1 MSLASV
7 RAANSFPV
15 YEITDP
21 RFARYGRILRGYDT
35 AALAALADRTTVI
48 DSEKNAYV
56 ASVPEFEAEPV
67 VAVLADAVYGGMS
80 VQAGYCNGP
89 NSKMNAV
96 EYHKSPEIFIAVT
109 DSVQILGLLSDVDG
123 FRSYDTAKA
132 EVFFFPA
139 GSVVECYPGTL
150 HFSPCKTEA
159 GGFKS
164 IIILPRGTNTPAP
177 EHSPHAEDPETRLL
191 FMKNKW
197 LIAHKER
204 TPLVEKGAWPGLNGT
219 NIEIRI

>member
-15 YEITDP
+15 YEITDS
-21 RFARYGRILRGYDT
+21 RFARYGRILRGYET
-35 AALAALADRTTVI
+35 ASLAALADRTTVI
-48 DSEKNAYV
+48 DGEKNAYV

-67 VAVLADAVYGGMS
+67 VAVLADAVYGGMP

-109 DSVQILGLLSDVDG
+109 DSVQILGLLSDVQD

-139 GSVVECYPGTL
+139 GCVIECYPGTL
-150 HFSPCKTEA
+150 HFAPCKTEA

-177 EHSPHAEDPETRLL
+177 VNALHAEDPETRLL

-197 LIAHKER
+197 LIAHGER
-204 TPLVEKGAWPGLNGT
+204 TPLLEKGALPGLQGT
-219 NIEIRI
+219 NIEVCF

>member
-15 YEITDP
+15 YELSDS
-21 RFARYGRILRGYDT
+21 RFARYGRILHGYDT
-35 AALAALADRTTVI
+35 AALTALADRTTVI

-56 ASVPEFEAEPV
+56 ASVPEFEIDPV
-67 VAVLADAVYGGMS
+67 VQDLSDTVFGGMP

-109 DSVQILGLLSDVDG
+109 DSVQILGLLSDVHG

-150 HFSPCKTEA
+150 HFSPCKSEA

-164 IIILPRGTNTPAP
+164 IIILPLTTNTPAT
-177 EHSPHAEDPETRLL
+177 EHIVRAEDPETRLL

-197 LIAHKER
+197 LIAHSER
-204 TPLVEKGAWPGLNGT
+204 TPLVEKGAWPGLAGT
-219 NIEIRI
+219 NIEIYI